1 MPFLFVGDDPGLSL
15 LPSKPLINLFTA
27 GVLLKFRIRT
37 SNSDGN
43 YWGFCLFVCFNGWYS
58 APTHSGALL
67 HKAEGGARVSLH
79 FMYWGNLGMRRLCS
93 LISPALIQNES

>member
-43 YWGFCLFVCFNGWYS
+43 YWGFCLFVCLFVLMDGTQHPPTLELYS
-58 APTHSGALL
+58 TKLKGEPGSLFIL
-67 HKAEGGARVSLH
+67 CIGG
-79 FMYWGNLGMRRLCS
+79 
-93 LISPALIQNES
+93 I